1 MNNHL
6 KKSILIGSAALAVT
20 SFAGLLISGRKNG
33 VGPFAH
39 LHDYDEETDQIVKL
53 YDPETRK
60 REIIFYGASNFRLWK
75 QLETDLREYK
85 VQNHGFG
92 GSTDKLLLKYAD
104 KLLYQYEPAIVVFQ
118 TGSNDYVGMKGE
130 DEDIANKVIAIKK
143 EMFKEIHENLPE
155 AKFIVLS
162 DIMMP
167 GRDEFSPIVRMVNDF
182 LKEYA
187 NEVDYLYYVDSEEM
201 TCKEGEYKFDLF
213 VPDGIHLTHEARLLW
228 KDQYIGPMLEK
239 VIEENGL
246 DEVRR

>member
-85 VQNHGFG
+85 VQNHSFG

-104 KLLYQYEPAIVVFQ
+104 KLLYQYEPAIVVLQ
-118 TGSNDYVGMKGE
+118 ISQM
-130 DEDIANKVIAIKK
+130 
-143 EMFKEIHENLPE
+143 
-155 AKFIVLS
+155 
-162 DIMMP
+162 
-167 GRDEFSPIVRMVNDF
+167 
-182 LKEYA
+182 
-187 NEVDYLYYVDSEEM
+187 
-201 TCKEGEYKFDLF
+201 
-213 VPDGIHLTHEARLLW
+213 RLLRS
-228 KDQYIGPMLEK
+228 
-239 VIEENGL
+239 
-246 DEVRR
+246 RRKCLKRSTRICRKPSSSF